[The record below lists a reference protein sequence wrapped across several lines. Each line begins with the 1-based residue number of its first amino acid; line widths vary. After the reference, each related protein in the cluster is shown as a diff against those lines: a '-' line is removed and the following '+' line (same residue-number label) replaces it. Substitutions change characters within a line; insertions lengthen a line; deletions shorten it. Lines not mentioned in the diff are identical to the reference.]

1 MKNFLQI
8 FTSRKMLSVF
18 IAGFSSGLPLVLSG
32 ATLQAWMATEKVDL
46 KVIGV
51 FSLVGLPY
59 TIKYLWSP
67 LMDRF
72 IPPFLGR
79 RRGWMIIC
87 QILTAITIA
96 LMAFSNP
103 VNQTIL
109 VALLAFLLS
118 FFSASQDIVID
129 AYRTEVLP
137 AEERG
142 VGAGIY
148 IMGYRLAM
156 IVAGSL
162 ALILSDHL
170 PWKSVY
176 LVMASFMMIGVIN
189 TLTSTEPEVTEKPPS
204 NFKESVIDP
213 FIDYF
218 KRRGALEILAFIILY
233 KLGDVLASALSTPFM
248 LELGFSKTDIGTV
261 TKGFGLVATIF
272 GAVFGG
278 AVMFRIGLYKS
289 LWLFGILQAV
299 SNLVFMWLAYVGNDL
314 TVMATAIAIENLS
327 GGMGTAAF
335 SAFMMSLCNKKFTAT
350 QFALLT
356 SLMAVSRVFVSSGT
370 GVMAQEMGWKNYYI
384 VCTLCAIPGLLL
396 LLRYHKWDKPS
407 EGQPHAA
414 VADVD

>member
-1 MKNFLQI
+1 MKNILQI

-46 KVIGV
+46 KVIGL

-59 TIKYLWSP
+59 TVKFLWSP
-67 LMDRF
+67 LMDRYV
-72 IPPFLGR
+72 PPILGR
-79 RRGWMIIC
+79 RRGWMLIC

-96 LMAFSNP
+96 MMAFTSP
-103 VNQTIL
+103 VNQTPL

-137 AEERG
+137 SEERG
-142 VGAGIY
+142 IGSGLY

-156 IVAGSL
+156 IVAGAL
-162 ALILSDHL
+162 ALILSDHI

-176 LVMASFMMIGVIN
+176 LIMAAFMIVGVIN
-189 TLTSTEPEVTEKPPS
+189 TLVSTEPEVAEKPPS

-213 FIDYF
+213 FVDYF

-233 KLGDVLASALSTPFM
+233 KLGDVLAGALSTPFM
-248 LELGFSKTDIGTV
+248 LELGFSKTQIGTV
-261 TKGFGLVATIF
+261 TKGFGLFATVF

-278 AVMFRIGLYKS
+278 VVMYRYGLYKS

-299 SNLVFMWLAYVGNDL
+299 SNLVFIWLAHVGNNL
-314 TVMATAIAIENLS
+314 TVMTTAIAIENLS
-327 GGMGTAAF
+327 SGMGTAAF

-356 SLMAVSRVFVSSGT
+356 SLMAVSRVFVSSGS
-370 GVMAQEMGWKNYYI
+370 GVMAQNLGWKNYYI
-384 VCTLCAIPGLLL
+384 VCTLFAIPGLLL

-407 EGQPHAA
+407 EGEPLPAG
-414 VADVD
+414 ADAD